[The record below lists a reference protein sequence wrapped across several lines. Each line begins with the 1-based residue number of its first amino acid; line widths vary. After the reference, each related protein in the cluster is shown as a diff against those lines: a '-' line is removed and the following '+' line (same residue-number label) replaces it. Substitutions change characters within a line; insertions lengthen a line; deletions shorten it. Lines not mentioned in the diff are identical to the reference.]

1 MVKQLPLTAEAS
13 PVQRAARKVYCTE
26 DAPLRL
32 ADGTPLHLEWII
44 EGDEGELYRV
54 PSEPNGWLKRT
65 PFQGQ
70 PQKLARVPTPKAASV
85 LRLTHADVNTLD
97 GPGHARHGGHTCVA
111 LDLDDWA
118 Y

>member
-1 MVKQLPLTAEAS
+1 MVKQLPLTANAGLV
-13 PVQRAARKVYCTE
+13 PGITRRVYCTE

-54 PSEPNGWLKRT
+54 PAEPNGWLKRT

-70 PQKLARVPTPKAASV
+70 SQKLTWVPAPKAAFV
-85 LRLTHADVNTLD
+85 LWLTQSDEN
-97 GPGHARHGGHTCVA
+97 A
-111 LDLDDWA
+111 LLPTQ
-118 Y
+118 